1 MIRLSIVEHL
11 SFQKNIPGKSGQPF
25 NLAKIAIFCVADNNL
40 IIKEIA
46 IFRGATF
53 ATTKTIILLT
63 IIQLN
68 ATTHHHS
75 APLCENDYLTLT
87 KTEKSSNFVLA
98 NIQGYG
104 IESHH
109 PLDDIVN

>member
-1 MIRLSIVEHL
+1 M
-11 SFQKNIPGKSGQPF
+11 
-25 NLAKIAIFCVADNNL
+25 ADNNL

-46 IFRGATF
+46 IFVATF

-75 APLCENDYLTLT
+75 APLCENDYLTLI

>member
-46 IFRGATF
+46 IFVVR
-53 ATTKTIILLT
+53 LLR
-63 IIQLN
+63 
-68 ATTHHHS
+68 
-75 APLCENDYLTLT
+75 PL
-87 KTEKSSNFVLA
+87 K
-98 NIQGYG
+98 
-104 IESHH
+104 
-109 PLDDIVN
+109 PLFFSLSYS

>member
-1 MIRLSIVEHL
+1 MIRLSKVEYP
-11 SFQKNIPGKSGQPF
+11 SFQKTFLTDQGSLYIRKDSHFLRGRQQP
-25 NLAKIAIFCVADNNL
+25 NYQRNSH
-40 IIKEIA
+40 
-46 IFRGATF
+46 FRGATF
-53 ATTKTIILLT
+53 ATTKTFILLT